1 MGNGNIEINIKELMY
16 ITENAETFYTRLKDI
31 IENDIEGT
39 DPFYTL
45 VAMSMLITYRQTPE
59 LQIKDELLYFYSET
73 VKAIINKDETY
84 LKKLKDILSCNNAEQ
99 YTSVEYLQYVFRG
112 VIYMTRKDRVVKLL
126 NQEEM
131 TLNRLLLFFQDNN
144 LILDNKDL
152 YEDLEKATEN
162 NKIIQEELAY

>member
-1 MGNGNIEINIKELMY
+1 MY

-31 IENDIEGT
+31 LENDIEGT

-84 LKKLKDILSCNNAEQ
+84 LKKLKDILSCNNAE
-99 YTSVEYLQYVFRG
+99 
-112 VIYMTRKDRVVKLL
+112 
-126 NQEEM
+126 
-131 TLNRLLLFFQDNN
+131 
-144 LILDNKDL
+144 
-152 YEDLEKATEN
+152 
-162 NKIIQEELAY
+162 

>member
-1 MGNGNIEINIKELMY
+1 
-16 ITENAETFYTRLKDI
+16 
-31 IENDIEGT
+31 
-39 DPFYTL
+39 
-45 VAMSMLITYRQTPE
+45 
-59 LQIKDELLYFYSET
+59 
-73 VKAIINKDETY
+73 
-84 LKKLKDILSCNNAEQ
+84 
-99 YTSVEYLQYVFRG
+99 
-112 VIYMTRKDRVVKLL
+112 MTRKDRVVKLL